1 MNEVQR
7 EAILDSFTILP
18 PANSSK
24 DATIQLNITSTD
36 TNGSDTN
43 TQTKPLDVKV
53 TVNPVAEIIGNIP
66 GSGDSDNDGTADLTM
81 TGGHT

>member
-1 MNEVQR
+1 MKCNVRLSWTVSQ
-7 EAILDSFTILP
+7 ILP

-66 GSGDSDNDGTADLTM
+66 VQVILTTM
-81 TGGHT
+81 VQLT